1 MTTQLVYA
9 LVGLATIA
17 SYAPVYAAPDTSPER
32 SRADAPST
40 GRDALRFA
48 KQAEAA
54 GIGRDRDG
62 FVKETD
68 RALQAALDAGART
81 PSHRLAESVHALMEA
96 LALGRQGN
104 LAAAREDLQS
114 AMAWLSRA
122 TGAPD
127 DNRETSSLPKER
139 SMDHF
144 LTDIEQAAASN
155 EHFRK
160 VLFTA
165 EHSQLVLMSLK
176 PGEEIGMEIH
186 HLDQFIRIEAGQ
198 GTAQL
203 NGKDYPIQDG
213 SAVVIP
219 AGTKHNI
226 VNSGKQGALKLYTI
240 YSPPEHKDGTVH
252 RTKQEAE
259 ADRDDH
265 FDGKTTAMLQQSA
278 P

>member
-1 MTTQLVYA
+1 MTHFFSA

-17 SYAPVYAAPDTSPER
+17 LSAPVYAAPERSPEK
-32 SRADAPST
+32 STAEAPST

-48 KQAEAA
+48 KQADAA
-54 GIGRDRDG
+54 GIGQDHEG
-62 FVKETD
+62 FVKQTD
-68 RALQAALDAGART
+68 RALQAALDAGSRT

-122 TGAPD
+122 TGVPD
-127 DNRETSSLPKER
+127 DKREQSSLPKER
-139 SMDHF
+139 AMDHF
-144 LTDIEQAAASN
+144 LTDIEQAATQN

-176 PGEEIGMEIH
+176 PGEEIGMETH